1 MGAAKNNCEFFFGHY
16 CPDLGCHLCTW
27 LHQGGVSKVFV
38 VQAMLLSKLEN
49 GLLGALSGC
58 VGNFYFLLNL
68 EFLDW
73 KDIFAGL

>member
-1 MGAAKNNCEFFFGHY
+1 M
-16 CPDLGCHLCTW
+16 
-27 LHQGGVSKVFV
+27 FV

-58 VGNFYFLLNL
+58 VGNFHFLLNL

-73 KDIFAGL
+73 KDIVAGL